1 MAKPEDF
8 PTEDAWL
15 EYQASTLAVIEEV
28 VAHIGEKTIESTY
41 AERIS
46 SLESELLDF
55 HAAGDTA
62 IVEWVDQK
70 IDSGEFTDRI
80 SMGQDDDFMSKLERE
95 ALSIITNAPAM
106 EPEKMKSLLLEED
119 PYLWTIFPSAGLNG
133 WVYRGRN
140 INPEDLIIACEEE
153 TGATIRRGVL

>member
-8 PTEDAWL
+8 PTEGAWI
-15 EYQASTLAVIEEV
+15 EYQTAALSVIEEV

-55 HAAGDTA
+55 YVAGDSDV
-62 IVEWVDQK
+62 VEWVSKK
-70 IDSGEFTDRI
+70 IDSGELTDRV
-80 SMGQDDDFMSKLERE
+80 SMGQDEDFMSKLERE

-106 EPEKMKSLLLEED
+106 EPEKMKSLLMEED
-119 PYLWTIFPSAGLNG
+119 PCLWTVFPSASFNG

-140 INPEDLIIACEEE
+140 ISPEDLITAYEEE
-153 TGATIRRGVL
+153 TGTTARRGVL

>member
-15 EYQASTLAVIEEV
+15 EYQASALAVIEEV

-55 HAAGDTA
+55 HAAGDAA
-62 IVEWVDQK
+62 IVEWVDKK
-70 IDSGEFTDRI
+70 IDSGELTDRI
-80 SMGQDDDFMSKLERE
+80 SMGQDEDFMSKLERE

-106 EPEKMKSLLLEED
+106 ELEKMKSLLMEED
-119 PYLWTIFPSAGLNG
+119 PHLWTIFPSASFNG

-140 INPEDLIIACEEE
+140 ISPEDLIIACEEE
-153 TGATIRRGVL
+153 TGTTIRRGVL